1 MKLKMEEKVVP
12 ELTGADNYRA
22 WKQGVQVLLDI
33 YELNYLL
40 TAPEP
45 ISITPTTPEQQAEGS
60 GSGGALNV
68 SSAPKGKGKSGDEEE
83 VITKERWERESK
95 QLVSQL
101 SIRTSSLYKSTFIN
115 LTPKNL
121 PFLYQTLDA
130 MFIVIDPTRKM
141 NKKREIE
148 AIRIHNDKHFHEHL
162 IKWEEKLLE
171 GLGSQGGITMVYE
184 IQVFTVRTMN
194 KLTYTAVHT
203 HAQRTA

>member
-83 VITKERWERESK
+83 VIQRRDGRERANNW
-95 QLVSQL
+95 
-101 SIRTSSLYKSTFIN
+101 Y
-115 LTPKNL
+115 
-121 PFLYQTLDA
+121 
-130 MFIVIDPTRKM
+130 
-141 NKKREIE
+141 
-148 AIRIHNDKHFHEHL
+148 HNSPSEHL
-162 IKWEEKLLE
+162 HYI
-171 GLGSQGGITMVYE
+171 SP
-184 IQVFTVRTMN
+184 
-194 KLTYTAVHT
+194 HS
-203 HAQRTA
+203 